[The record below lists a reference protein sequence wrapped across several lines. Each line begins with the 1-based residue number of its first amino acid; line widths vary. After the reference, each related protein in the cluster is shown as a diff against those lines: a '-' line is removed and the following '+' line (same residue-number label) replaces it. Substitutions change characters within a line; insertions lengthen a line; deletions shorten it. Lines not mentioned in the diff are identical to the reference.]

1 MLAAVEEARL
11 AELKELEV
19 QAVEETVP
27 LLLAALLAQQILV
40 VAAAAGLEPEAQ
52 MELVVTEVLVL

>member
-1 MLAAVEEARL
+1 VET
-11 AELKELEV
+11 EL
-19 QAVEETVP
+19 

-40 VAAAAGLEPEAQ
+40 VAAAAGLELELQ